1 MQEVEPD
8 RLTRQVTPDLRIE
21 PGGQGGDASGTPA
34 TPVAPDIDGDG
45 DGDGTLEGVLA
56 ATQRAADAALKA
68 AAAVTRELRNAS
80 GRARTGQLRE
90 LRKALASAQSAAA
103 TLAEQTRALNDGFDL
118 DDHTYLSSGAYT
130 KELLATAE
138 AGGVTILEEG
148 DRLLCYPSLLR
159 VLPGDAAVEID
170 KVRERRIR
178 PSVLVGL
185 LAAAQQRAPR
195 SKAEA
200 FLDSL
205 RTGYELVVAA
215 EQKKADGVVRLVDIW
230 SVLTLLPGQRA
241 QYSKQ
246 EFARDLYL
254 LDQSGVTRTARSPR
268 ELRWSASTGTKG
280 AGVLVTVA
288 RSGQRQYYWGVSFTP
303 GSADAVAGSA
313 ETVAGREGAV

>member
-1 MQEVEPD
+1 VQEVEPD
-8 RLTRQVTPDLRIE
+8 RLTRQATPDLRIE
-21 PGGQGGDASGTPA
+21 PDGRGDSASGTPA
-34 TPVAPDIDGDG
+34 TPIAPVHDD
-45 DGDGTLEGVLA
+45 DGTLEGLLA
-56 ATQRAADAALKA
+56 ATQQAADVALKA
-68 AAAVTRELRNAS
+68 AAGLTRELRNAS

-90 LRKALASAQSAAA
+90 LRRALASARSVAAS
-103 TLAEQTRALNDGFDL
+103 LVEQTQALNDRFDL
-118 DDHTYLSSGAYT
+118 DDQAYLSSGAYA

-138 AGGVTILEEG
+138 SRGVTIFEEG

-159 VLPGDAAVEID
+159 VLPGEAAVEID

-178 PSVLVGL
+178 PSALVDL

-195 SKAEA
+195 FKAEA

-205 RTGYELVVAA
+205 RAGYELVVSG
-215 EQKKADGVVRLVDIW
+215 EQTKADGVVRLLDVW
-230 SVLTLLPGQRA
+230 SVLTMLPGLRA

-254 LDQSGVTRTARSPR
+254 LDQSGVISTARSPR

-288 RSGQRQYYWGVSFTP
+288 RSGQRQYYWGVSFTLDSERPTP
-303 GSADAVAGSA
+303 GAEALAG
-313 ETVAGREGAV
+313 TQGAV